1 MENMNVEQISQSWYN
16 IAPLLIPISSEEECE
31 RREEQ
36 MRKLI
41 KLNEDKKDP
50 QISYLIQCM
59 ALTIEDYEKQ
69 EFPLEK
75 PTAIEVLKYLMAEY
89 ALNECDLPEIGD
101 ENLVSDLLTGKQEL
115 NLTMIKI
122 LAKRFGVSTKTF
134 LAE

>member
-1 MENMNVEQISQSWYN
+1 MNVEQISQSWQQ
-16 IAPLLIPISSEEECE
+16 IVPLLLPISSEEECD

-36 MRKLI
+36 IRKLI
-41 KLNEDKKDP
+41 KLNEDKKDA

-59 ALTIEDYEKQ
+59 ALTIKDYEKQ

-75 PTAIEVLKYLMAEY
+75 PTAIEVLKYLMEEHG
-89 ALNECDLPEIGD
+89 LSEWDFPEIGD
-101 ENLVSDLLTGKQEL
+101 QNLVSDLLTGKQQL

-122 LAKRFGVSTKTF
+122 LAKRFGVSPKTF

>member
-1 MENMNVEQISQSWYN
+1 MNIEQISQSWHQ
-16 IAPLLIPISSEEECE
+16 IAPLLLPISSEEQCD

-36 MRKLI
+36 IRKLM
-41 KLNEDKKDP
+41 KLNEDKKNA

-69 EFPLEK
+69 EFPLAK
-75 PTAIEVLKYLMAEY
+75 PTATEVLKYLMEEHR
-89 ALNECDLPEIGD
+89 LNDCDLPEIGD

-122 LAKRFGVSTKTF
+122 LSLRFGISPKTF

>member
-1 MENMNVEQISQSWYN
+1 MNIEQISQSWHQ
-16 IAPLLIPISSEEECE
+16 IAPLLLPISSEEQCD

-36 MRKLI
+36 IRKLM
-41 KLNEDKKDP
+41 KLNEDKKNA

-69 EFPLEK
+69 EFPLAK
-75 PTAIEVLKYLMAEY
+75 PTATEVLKYLMEEHG
-89 ALNECDLPEIGD
+89 LNECDLPEIGD

-122 LAKRFGVSTKTF
+122 LSLRFGISPKTF

>member
-1 MENMNVEQISQSWYN
+1 MEKINVEQIFQSWHN
-16 IAPLLIPISSEEECE
+16 IAPLLIPISSEEECD

-41 KLNEDKKDP
+41 KLNEDKRDV

-59 ALTIEDYEKQ
+59 ALTIEDYEQQ

-75 PTAIEVLKYLMAEY
+75 PTAIEILKYLMKEHG
-89 ALNECDLPEIGD
+89 LNECDLPEIGD
-101 ENLVSDLLTGKQEL
+101 YNLVSDLLIGKEEL

-122 LAKRFGVSTKTF
+122 LAKRFGISTKTF

>member
-1 MENMNVEQISQSWYN
+1 MNVEQISQSWHQ
-16 IAPLLIPISSEEECE
+16 IAPLLIPISSEEECD
-31 RREEQ
+31 RREVQ
-36 MRKLI
+36 IRKLI
-41 KLNEDKKDP
+41 KLNEDKKDV

-75 PTAIEVLKYLMAEY
+75 PTAIEVLQYLMEEHG
-89 ALNECDLPEIGD
+89 LNECDLPEIGD
-101 ENLVSDLLTGKQEL
+101 QNLVSDLLTGKQEL

>member
-1 MENMNVEQISQSWYN
+1 MEKMNVEQISQSWYN
-16 IAPLLIPISSEEECE
+16 IAPLLIPISSEEECDH
-31 RREEQ
+31 REEQ

-41 KLNEDKKDP
+41 KLNEDKKDA

-75 PTAIEVLKYLMAEY
+75 PTAIEVLKYLMTEHG
-89 ALNECDLPEIGD
+89 LNECDLPEIGD
-101 ENLVSDLLTGKQEL
+101 QNFISDLLTGKQEL